1 MFVRRGGVGETS
13 TSTMSDATG
22 RPEDMAF
29 PPTGKDVGL
38 TLLCAVGGAM
48 AASSGVGGGVLFVP
62 LLVVLAGLP
71 VAYAA
76 PISNFVIACSAV
88 STFVLHLF
96 ETHPKNPKRPLLN
109 FEALIYFVPIAVSST
124 SLGVMMSKALP
135 EWLVNLMLF
144 SFLLFTSYRMCSRAK
159 KTFGEEIKA
168 KYTRKAG
175 PETVAALRANV
186 LGPGQAAEGGH
197 DEGDY
202 LLRIQG
208 KTKAANGGG
217 GEVEERADGAGA
229 TGGNS
234 EAEGGA
240 ADQAVSSADVE
251 VGVLKGLR
259 RDPSYESDLKVAA
272 TLRERVFETEAEGG
286 AGDASRSGEK
296 GGAKEEVVGGGGSPE
311 GGAPEALIS
320 PTYRLSAEV
329 LPARDPS
336 AVARLRQNVRSTEW
350 WYWVVIFGTWG
361 LQVYFSVLQKKA
373 RSCTVWDFVLL
384 AGQPVTGVL
393 IGLVIARLLIA
404 RHLGGK
410 SKFAYEKGDIAMG
423 ETWPR
428 MGKMMAFCLCIGAMG
443 GLLGVGGG
451 SILAPM
457 LLELG
462 ASAVVSAPISS
473 SLVLFSSSQAAVQY
487 AVGGKLLW
495 NYAIWLAS
503 INLVANFVGLYAV
516 KRIVQR
522 LGYSSFI
529 IASLGVLL
537 VVATTFTA
545 IFLVGDLEKNGF
557 EPFPMYCRQD

>member
-1 MFVRRGGVGETS
+1 
-13 TSTMSDATG
+13 
-22 RPEDMAF
+22 
-29 PPTGKDVGL
+29 
-38 TLLCAVGGAM
+38 
-48 AASSGVGGGVLFVP
+48 
-62 LLVVLAGLP
+62 
-71 VAYAA
+71 
-76 PISNFVIACSAV
+76 
-88 STFVLHLF
+88 
-96 ETHPKNPKRPLLN
+96 
-109 FEALIYFVPIAVSST
+109 
-124 SLGVMMSKALP
+124 
-135 EWLVNLMLF
+135 
-144 SFLLFTSYRMCSRAK
+144 
-159 KTFGEEIKA
+159 
-168 KYTRKAG
+168 
-175 PETVAALRANV
+175 
-186 LGPGQAAEGGH
+186 
-197 DEGDY
+197 
-202 LLRIQG
+202 
-208 KTKAANGGG
+208 
-217 GEVEERADGAGA
+217 
-229 TGGNS
+229 
-234 EAEGGA
+234 
-240 ADQAVSSADVE
+240 
-251 VGVLKGLR
+251 
-259 RDPSYESDLKVAA
+259 
-272 TLRERVFETEAEGG
+272 
-286 AGDASRSGEK
+286 
-296 GGAKEEVVGGGGSPE
+296 
-311 GGAPEALIS
+311 
-320 PTYRLSAEV
+320 
-329 LPARDPS
+329 
-336 AVARLRQNVRSTEW
+336 VARLRQNVRSTEW